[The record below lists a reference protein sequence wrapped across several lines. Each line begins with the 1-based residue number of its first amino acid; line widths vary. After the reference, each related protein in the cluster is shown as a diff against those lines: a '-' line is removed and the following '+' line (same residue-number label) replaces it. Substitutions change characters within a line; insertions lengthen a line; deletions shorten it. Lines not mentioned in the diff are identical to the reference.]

1 MSLLQKKT
9 AIARELSIPAE
20 LDLSQSLAVAAEMV
34 GIVVEPSATLLQVH
48 VADQL
53 IDLIG
58 CKVNGAVPEAVVTP
72 AADGAATAASSGAS
86 LTTTASSAAVSSR
99 SSAAGKR
106 TASGFLDASGCL
118 DTNSKAT
125 KQKKILL
132 SSR

>member
-34 GIVVEPSATLLQVH
+34 GIVVEPSATLLQ

-132 SSR
+132 T

>member
-1 MSLLQKKT
+1 MSQLQKKT
-9 AIARELSIPAE
+9 AIARELSIPTE

-34 GIVVEPSATLLQVH
+34 EPSATLLQ

-86 LTTTASSAAVSSR
+86 STTTASSR

-132 SSR
+132 T